1 LARLSLS
8 ILFGDLASFEARL
21 WVPYP
26 IPSYEETL
34 SNSAI
39 AQLAEDGLHKV
50 TMQYEDGG
58 KFERWSWGQISIRV
72 PAMTPQDE
80 IKRLLI
86 EKAKQ

>member
-1 LARLSLS
+1 
-8 ILFGDLASFEARL
+8 
-21 WVPYP
+21 
-26 IPSYEETL
+26 L

-72 PAMTPQDE
+72 PSMTQQDE
-80 IKRLLI
+80 IKRLLVA
-86 EKAKQ
+86 KAKAATT